1 MKTMIQSIKILHLLL
16 IVSLILLISLLPI
29 LINAEILTNLLY
41 LPLAYL
47 ALAITSFNIENKLNK
62 YITQINAQSAK
73 GEAKKCLINRGICCL
88 HA

>member
-47 ALAITSFNIENKLNK
+47 ALAITSFNIEN
-62 YITQINAQSAK
+62 AQSAK
-73 GEAKKCLINRGICCL
+73 GEAKKCLIYRGICCL